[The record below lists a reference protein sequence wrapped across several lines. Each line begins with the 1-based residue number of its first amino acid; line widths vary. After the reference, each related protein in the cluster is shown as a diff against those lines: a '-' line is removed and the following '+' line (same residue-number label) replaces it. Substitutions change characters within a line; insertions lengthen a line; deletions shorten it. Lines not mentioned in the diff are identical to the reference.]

1 VFWTLPATF
10 LKGATAAAG
19 IAAINSVGNL
29 GGFVAQNV
37 VPWIKDATGSN
48 LTPMLFL
55 AACLLLGAGMVF
67 VVQAALRRGRAV
79 PARADAVTG
88 TRAGAA

>member
-1 VFWTLPATF
+1 MFWTLPPTF

-37 VPWIKDATGSN
+37 VP
-48 LTPMLFL
+48 
-55 AACLLLGAGMVF
+55 
-67 VVQAALRRGRAV
+67 
-79 PARADAVTG
+79 
-88 TRAGAA
+88 